1 MSADRKMYKPIT
13 SGKERA
19 MLLNMLQQEE
29 DNEDSRAY
37 ESCDEEQSEPP
48 RKRRAFHAAKDYA
61 KQSYQLHTDL
71 KDEIADVLQ
80 LIRQESKKQ
89 PDAHYQVRNRTA
101 ASITKRYLYE
111 RDRDRLIRCLQDSKR
126 LLEKYRGKH

>member
-1 MSADRKMYKPIT
+1 MNTERKMYKPIT

-19 MLLNMLQQEE
+19 MLLNMLQQE
-29 DNEDSRAY
+29 DNEDNTAY
-37 ESCDEEQSEPP
+37 ESCEEEQSEPP
-48 RKRRAFHAAKDYA
+48 RKRRAFSAAKDYA
-61 KQSYQLHTDL
+61 IQSYQLHTDL

-89 PDAHYQVRNRTA
+89 PNAHHQVRNRTA

-111 RDRDRLIRCLQDSKR
+111 RDRDRLVRCLQDSKR
-126 LLEKYRGKH
+126 LLDKYRGKP

>member
-1 MSADRKMYKPIT
+1 MSAERKMYKPIT

-19 MLLNMLQQEE
+19 MLLNMLQQE
-29 DNEDSRAY
+29 DNEDNAAY
-37 ESCDEEQSEPP
+37 ESCEEEQSEPP
-48 RKRRAFHAAKDYA
+48 RKRQAFRAAKDYA
-61 KQSYQLHTDL
+61 IQSYQLHTDL

-89 PDAHYQVRNRTA
+89 PNAHHQVRNRTA

-111 RDRDRLIRCLQDSKR
+111 RDRDRLVRCLQDSNR